1 MSFWKLANQPLPY
14 EPEVAV
20 FGDVTEAIMKINLF
34 SVCYQNNKHTF
45 IKYIELKSLIFDKKE

>member
-45 IKYIELKSLIFDKKE
+45 IKIHRTKEFDI